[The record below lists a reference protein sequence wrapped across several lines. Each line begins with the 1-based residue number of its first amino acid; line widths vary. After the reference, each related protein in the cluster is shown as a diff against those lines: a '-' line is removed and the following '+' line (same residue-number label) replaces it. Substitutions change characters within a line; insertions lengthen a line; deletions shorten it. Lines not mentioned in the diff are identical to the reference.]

1 MIKPIF
7 ILAVTITLAAC
18 QTKPIEQLSYS
29 ETKEL
34 AAKLHKICQDQGVK
48 ENTSEMKICIQ
59 QELNRE
65 AYTRRDNAIKLQR
78 ASQALASGSQQLG
91 QSMQSSNKMVTCNTY
106 GRTTTCY

>member
-1 MIKPIF
+1 MIKRF
-7 ILAVTITLAAC
+7 FVLFSVLALTGC
-18 QTKPIEQLSYS
+18 QTNPIEQLSYS

-48 ENTSEMKICIQ
+48 ENTSEMKLCIQ
-59 QELNRE
+59 QELSRE